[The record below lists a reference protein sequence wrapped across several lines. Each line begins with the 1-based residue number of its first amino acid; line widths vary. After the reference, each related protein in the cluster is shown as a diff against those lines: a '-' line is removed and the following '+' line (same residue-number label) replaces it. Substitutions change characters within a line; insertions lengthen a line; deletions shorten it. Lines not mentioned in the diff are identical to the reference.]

1 MKDRTVIATSTIAQ
15 PKDRKLKD
23 SSFLVTIN
31 PNKSYYDRTTESY
44 TLMERRLKALGNY
57 LLSKKNLMKFVD
69 FIDKGDVELPRSEH
83 VALVEEIGN
92 DRTASVEYNS
102 QYRLH
107 LHVYVSFKH
116 RTFMKLNRDRILT
129 MASAITHIP
138 AKEMHCNISV
148 QGAQFRNYV
157 LKHAG

>member
-1 MKDRTVIATSTIAQ
+1 MKDRTVIATSTVAQ

-23 SSFLVTIN
+23 SSFLITIN
-31 PNKSYYDRTTESY
+31 PNKSYYDRSTDSY
-44 TLMERRLKALGNY
+44 KAMEKRLQALGNY
-57 LLSKKNLMKFVD
+57 LLSKKNLMKFID
-69 FIDKGDVELPRSEH
+69 FIDKGDVALPRAEH
-83 VALVEEIGN
+83 LGLVEEVGK

-116 RTFMKLNRDRILT
+116 RTFMKLNRDRIL
-129 MASAITHIP
+129 MAASTVTHIP
-138 AKEMHCNISV
+138 AKEMHCNLSV

-157 LKHAG
+157 LKHAQ